1 MVFLNDLWQQSNICF
16 GLFGKLQLKQWMTG
30 VELTEDKERGPGE
43 NVILVSRAT
52 RGLGLPDGALA
63 GLAKGSFGSPAPKDL
78 NCLDTS
84 LLAQTARRHSKVILI
99 LSHKKKSNQTSKP

>member
-1 MVFLNDLWQQSNICF
+1 
-16 GLFGKLQLKQWMTG
+16 MTG
-30 VELTEDKERGPGE
+30 GELTEDKERGPGE

-52 RGLGLPDGALA
+52 RGPGLPDGALE

-84 LLAQTARRHSKVILI
+84 LLAQTAQRHFQSHSNS
-99 LSHKKKSNQTSKP
+99 LSQKKSNQTSKP